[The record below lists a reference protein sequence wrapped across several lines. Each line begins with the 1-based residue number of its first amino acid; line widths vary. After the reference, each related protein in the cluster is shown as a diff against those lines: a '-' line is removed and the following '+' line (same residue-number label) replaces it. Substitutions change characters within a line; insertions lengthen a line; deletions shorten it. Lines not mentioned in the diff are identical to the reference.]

1 MVIQKTINNLKDK
14 PNDEK
19 KVVAGGIAIAVV
31 IALFLGW
38 AFFFFK
44 KIQRG
49 DIAPSLG
56 GGAQSE
62 FDFSSVRDA
71 QQQLLEDVSVID
83 ELRNVRDQAVS
94 SQSAA
99 PYQESYEQSET
110 DAFGLPTSSN

>member
-14 PNDEK
+14 PNDDK

-49 DIAPSLG
+49 EVAPNLG

-62 FDFSSVRDA
+62 FDFSSVREA
-71 QQQLLEDVSVID
+71 QQQLLQDVSAID
-83 ELRNVRDQAVS
+83 ELRNVRDQSVEQS
-94 SQSAA
+94 SA
-99 PYQESYEQSET
+99 PFQESYEQSET
-110 DAFGLPTSSN
+110 DAFGSPNSSE

>member
-31 IALFLGW
+31 VALFFGW

-49 DIAPSLG
+49 ELAPNLG

-62 FDFSSVRDA
+62 FDFSSVREA
-71 QQQLLEDVSVID
+71 QQQLLEDVSAID
-83 ELRNVRDQAVS
+83 ELRNVRDQ
-94 SQSAA
+94 SASTQTGA
-99 PYQESYEQSET
+99 AYQESYEQSET
-110 DAFGLPTSSN
+110 DVFGKPTSSN